1 MHLVKTLS
9 LGVLILITISTA
21 IAFPSQPFKTFEQY
35 VKYLQEQRF
44 HGRSLLYHKIC
55 HGGQIWSHYKC
66 RQKIKKPAFQQF
78 DVLSLIQAIQKK
90 YETKIVVLEENIE
103 STTQE
108 PTTTTV
114 SQEDIT
120 DESIF
125 ITTTQEMIYEET
137 TITSVY
143 QEDITD
149 ESIYFTTEQ
158 PMELFNQFECEYC
171 D

>member
-103 STTQE
+103 TTTQG
-108 PTTTTV
+108 PIITTM

-120 DESIF
+120 DKSIF
-125 ITTTQEMIYEET
+125 ITTTQEMIFEET

-158 PMELFNQFECEYC
+158 HKELFNFECEYC